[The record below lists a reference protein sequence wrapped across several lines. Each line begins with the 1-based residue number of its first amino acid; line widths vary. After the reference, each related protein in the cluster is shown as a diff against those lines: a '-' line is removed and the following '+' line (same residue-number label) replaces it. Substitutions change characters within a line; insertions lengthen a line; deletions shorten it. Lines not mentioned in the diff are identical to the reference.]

1 VFRQRDRDLCEKHP
15 NGTVFKQMAIG
26 VGDDRIFDS
35 SRTDKHKNLL
45 KLKVDKKNNAVVQLL
60 GFLVPAPL
68 PPSQVFTILF
78 QV

>member
-1 VFRQRDRDLCEKHP
+1 VFRVRDRDLCEKHP
-15 NGTVFKQMAIG
+15 DKTVFKQMAIG

-35 SRTDKHKNLL
+35 SKTDKLL
-45 KLKVDKKNNAVVQLL
+45 KLKVDKKNTTVVQLL
-60 GFLVPAPL
+60 GFLVPALL